1 LKALVCHEIGPI
13 DGLRFEDA
21 PDPKPVA
28 GQVLLG
34 VRACGL
40 NFPDVLVVQGKYQFK
55 QPPPFVPG
63 GELAGVVEAV
73 GSGVT
78 DVKVGDRVAAVV
90 MGGGL
95 AEKLVA
101 DASQVNRIPDGV
113 DFVTASCV
121 LMAYGTALHAL
132 RDRAA
137 MRAGETLLVTGAA
150 GGVGLA
156 AVQIGKRLGARVIAA
171 ASTAEK
177 LETARKHGADLLV
190 NYATEDLKERVKSM
204 TDGRGAD
211 VVFDPVGGPYTEQA
225 LRATARKGRVLIVGF
240 TAGEIPRIPTNL
252 VLLKDAALVGVFWG
266 VNMMH
271 DPVGGRAQLQ
281 EILGWVKDGSL
292 RPFIQAKYPLSK
304 GVEALRELEQR
315 RAQGRIVVVVG
326 GDA

>member
-1 LKALVCHEIGPI
+1 MRALVCREIGPL
-13 DGLRFEDA
+13 DGLRLEDV

-28 GQVLLG
+28 GQVLVG

-40 NFPDVLVVQGKYQFK
+40 NYPDVLVVQGKYQFK
-55 QPPPFVPG
+55 VPPPFTPG
-63 GELAGVVEAV
+63 GEVAGVVEAV
-73 GSGVT
+73 GGGVT
-78 DVKVGDRVAAVV
+78 GLKVGDRVVAIA

-95 AEKLVA
+95 AEKMVA
-101 DASQVNRIPDGV
+101 DATQTLRIPDGV
-113 DFVTASCV
+113 DFATASCV

-132 RDRAA
+132 RDRGAL
-137 MRAGETLLVTGAA
+137 RAGETLLVTGAA

-190 NYATEDLKERVKSM
+190 NYATEDLKERVKSL
-204 TDGRGAD
+204 TDGRGVD
-211 VVFDPVGGPYTEQA
+211 VVYDPVGGPYTEQA
-225 LRATARKGRVLIVGF
+225 LRATARKGRVLIIGF

-271 DPVGGRAQLQ
+271 DPVGGRAQLE

-292 RPFIQAKYPLSK
+292 RPMIQAKYPLAR
-304 GVEALRELEQR
+304 GAEALREIEQR
-315 RAQGRIVVVVG
+315 RAQGRIVVTVG
-326 GDA
+326 GEA

>member
-1 LKALVCHEIGPI
+1 LKAIVCHEVGPL

-21 PDPKPVA
+21 PDPKAVA
-28 GQVLLG
+28 GQVLIG

-40 NFPDVLVVQGKYQFK
+40 NFPDVLQVQGKYQFK
-55 QPPPFVPG
+55 VPPPFSPG
-63 GELAGVVEAV
+63 GEVAGVVEAV

-78 DVKVGDRVAAVV
+78 DVKVGDRVVAVV
-90 MGGGL
+90 MSGGL
-95 AEKLVA
+95 AEKIAA
-101 DASQVNRIPDGV
+101 DASQVHRIPDGV
-113 DFVTASCV
+113 DFATASCV

-137 MRAGETLLVTGAA
+137 MKAGETLLVTGAA
-150 GGVGLA
+150 GGVGLG
-156 AVQIGKRLGARVIAA
+156 AVQIGKKLGARVIAA

-190 NYATEDLKERVKSM
+190 NYATEDLKERVKSL

-292 RPFIQAKYPLSK
+292 RPYIQAKYPLSA
-304 GVEALRELEQR
+304 GVEALRQIEQR
-315 RAQGRIVVVVG
+315 RAQGRIVVFMG

>member
-1 LKALVCHEIGPI
+1 MKAIVCHEIGPL
-13 DGLRFEDA
+13 DGLRFEDV

-28 GQVLLG
+28 GQVLIG

-55 QPPPFVPG
+55 APPPFTPG
-63 GELAGVVEAV
+63 GEVSGVVEAV

-78 DVKVGDRVAAVV
+78 DLKVGDRVVAVV

-95 AEKLVA
+95 AEKMVA
-101 DASQVNRIPDGV
+101 DASQVHRLPDGI
-113 DFVTASCV
+113 DFATASCV

-137 MRAGETLLVTGAA
+137 IRAGETLLVTGAA
-150 GGVGLA
+150 GGVGLG

-190 NYATEDLKERVKSM
+190 NYATEDLKERVKSL
-204 TDGRGAD
+204 TDGQGAD

-252 VLLKDAALVGVFWG
+252 VLLKDASLVGVFWG

-292 RPFIQAKYPLSK
+292 RPFIQAKYPLPR

-326 GDA
+326 GEA

>member
-1 LKALVCHEIGPI
+1 MKALVCREIGPL
-13 DGLRFEDA
+13 DGLRLEDV

-28 GQVLLG
+28 GQVLVG

-55 QPPPFVPG
+55 QPPPFTPG
-63 GELAGVVEAV
+63 GEVAGVVEAL

-78 DVKVGDRVAAVV
+78 GLEVGDRVVAIA

-95 AEKLVA
+95 AEKMVA
-101 DASQVNRIPDGV
+101 DATQTLRMPDGL
-113 DFVTASCV
+113 DFAPASCA

-137 MRAGETLLVTGAA
+137 IRAGETLLVTGAA

-190 NYATEDLKERVKSM
+190 NYATEDLKERVKSL
-204 TDGRGAD
+204 TDGRGVD
-211 VVFDPVGGPYTEQA
+211 VTYDPVGGPYTEQA
-225 LRATARKGRVLIVGF
+225 LRATARKGRVLIIGF

-271 DPVGGRAQLQ
+271 DPVGGRAQLE
-281 EILGWVKDGSL
+281 EILGWMKDGSL
-292 RPFIQAKYPLSK
+292 RPMIQAKYPLAR

-326 GDA
+326 GEA

>member
-1 LKALVCHEIGPI
+1 MKALVCHEIGPL
-13 DGLRFEDA
+13 DGLRLEDV

-28 GQVLLG
+28 GQVLVG

-40 NFPDVLVVQGKYQFK
+40 NYPDVLVVQGKYQFK
-55 QPPPFVPG
+55 VPPPFTPG
-63 GELAGVVEAV
+63 GEVAGVVEAI

-78 DVKVGDRVAAVV
+78 GLKVGDRVVSIA

-95 AEKLVA
+95 AEKMVA
-101 DASQVNRIPDGV
+101 DATQTLRIPDGV
-113 DFVTASCV
+113 DFATASCV

-132 RDRAA
+132 RDRGAL
-137 MRAGETLLVTGAA
+137 RAGETLLVTGAA

-190 NYATEDLKERVKSM
+190 NYTTEDLKERVKSL
-204 TDGRGAD
+204 TDGRGVD
-211 VVFDPVGGPYTEQA
+211 VVYDPVGGPYTEQA
-225 LRATARKGRVLIVGF
+225 LRATARKGRVLIIGF

-252 VLLKDAALVGVFWG
+252 VLLKDASLVGVFWG

-271 DPVGGRAQLQ
+271 DPVGGRAQLE

-292 RPFIQAKYPLSK
+292 RPMIHAKYPLAR
-304 GVEALRELEQR
+304 GVEALREIEQR
-315 RAQGRIVVVVG
+315 RAQGRIVVTVG
-326 GDA
+326 GEA

>member
-1 LKALVCHEIGPI
+1 VKALVCHEIGPL
-13 DGLRFEDA
+13 DALRFEDV

-28 GQVLLG
+28 GQVLIG

-40 NFPDVLVVQGKYQFK
+40 NFPDVLQVQGKYQFK
-55 QPPPFVPG
+55 VPLPFWPG
-63 GELAGVVEAV
+63 GEVAGVVEAV
-73 GSGVT
+73 GSGVG
-78 DVKVGDRVAAVV
+78 DVKVGDRVVAVV
-90 MGGGL
+90 MSGGL
-95 AEKLVA
+95 AEKIVA
-101 DASQVNRIPDGV
+101 DASQVHRVPDGV
-113 DFVTASCV
+113 DFVTASCL

-132 RDRAA
+132 RDRAS
-137 MRAGETLLVTGAA
+137 MRAGEMLLVTGAA

-156 AVQIGKRLGARVIAA
+156 AVQIGKKLGARVIAA

-177 LETARKHGADLLV
+177 LETARKHGADLLL
-190 NYATEDLKERVKSM
+190 NYATEDLKERVKSL

-292 RPFIQAKYPLSK
+292 RPHIQARYPLSK
-304 GVEALRELEQR
+304 GVEALRDIEQR

-326 GDA
+326 GEA

>member
-1 LKALVCHEIGPI
+1 MKALVCHEIGSL
-13 DGLRFEDA
+13 DGLRVEDV
-21 PDPKPVA
+21 PDPRALA
-28 GQVLLG
+28 GQVLVG

-40 NFPDVLVVQGKYQFK
+40 NYPDVLVVQGKYQFK
-55 QPPPFVPG
+55 ASPPFTPG
-63 GELAGVVEAV
+63 GEAAGVVEAV

-78 DVKVGDRVAAVV
+78 NVKVGDRVVAIAL
-90 MGGGL
+90 GGGL
-95 AEKLVA
+95 AEKMIA
-101 DASQVNRIPDGV
+101 DESQVHRIPDGV
-113 DFVTASCV
+113 DFVTASCS

-137 MRAGETLLVTGAA
+137 LRAGETLLVLGAA

-177 LETARKHGADLLV
+177 LETARKHGADVLV
-190 NYATEDLKERVKSM
+190 NYATEDLKERVKAL
-204 TDGRGAD
+204 TDGRGVD
-211 VVFDPVGGPYTEQA
+211 VTYDPVGGPFTEQA
-225 LRATARKGRVLIVGF
+225 LRATARKGRVLIIGF
-240 TAGEIPRIPTNL
+240 TAGEIPRIATNL

-271 DPVGGRAQLQ
+271 DPAGGRAQLQ

-292 RPFIQAKYPLSK
+292 RPLIHAKYPLARA
-304 GVEALRELEQR
+304 VEALREIEQR

-326 GDA
+326 GEA